1 MKFYSEKLSRLYD
14 SEEEL
19 HKAEKEAEDQESAKA
34 ALSKQKK
41 ERAEAI
47 RKAFQKSQDVRS
59 QAIQDIKKADSEY
72 RQLVQAFIRDYGSYH
87 MSYYN
92 HNNHSRVYIS
102 TSDLLENLLDKLG
115 F

>member
-1 MKFYSEKLSRLYD
+1 MKYYSDKLNRLYD

-19 HKAEKEAEDQESAKA
+19 HKAEKEVEDQESKKA
-34 ALSKQKK
+34 ALSKEKK
-41 ERAEAI
+41 ERAEEI

-59 QAIQDIKKADSEY
+59 QAIKDIKKADSEY
-72 RQLVQAFIRDYGSYH
+72 SQLVQAFIRDYGSYH
-87 MSYYN
+87 MSYYSS
-92 HNNHSRVYIS
+92 NNNPRVYIS

>member
-1 MKFYSEKLSRLYD
+1 MKFYSEKLNRLYD

-19 HKAEKEAEDQESAKA
+19 HKAEKEAEEQESKKT

-41 ERAEAI
+41 ERAEEI

-59 QAIQDIKKADSEY
+59 QAIKDIKKADSEY
-72 RQLVQAFIRDYGSYH
+72 NQLVQDFIRDYGSYH

-92 HNNHSRVYIS
+92 DNKSPSVYIS
-102 TSDLLENLLDKLG
+102 TSDLLENLLDKER